1 MQYRKLT
8 ILALSRL
15 GDEGAAAIEAVAPGI
30 RVLRAASRQDAEQLV
45 EEADIIYGTSL
56 SGAAAARARRLKW
69 VHAPAAGVDRLL
81 TPELAASPVV
91 VTCSRGLH
99 AHSLSE
105 HAFALMLAVARRL
118 PEFWEDRRQR
128 RWQRREGRVLAGG
141 TLLVV
146 GLGAVGTEVA
156 RKGLAFGMRV
166 LAVRR
171 SALDAVGE
179 GAAGTAGAAGGAGAT
194 VGARAGAGAGADA
207 GAGGPGVP
215 GVPGLSPGGPA
226 LPGGLAEVAGPE
238 SLLRLIGQADWV
250 VLCVPL
256 TAETRG
262 MIGRRELGAMKPSAF
277 LINVARGEVV
287 DEPAL
292 VQALKTGQ
300 IAGAGL
306 DVFATEPLPPESEV
320 WGLPNVLITPHMG
333 GSMEDYEGRALDIFL
348 DNLRRFLAGEP
359 LLNQVDKQR
368 GY

>member
-1 MQYRKLT
+1 KLT
-8 ILALSRL
+8 VLALSRL
-15 GDEGAAAIEAVAPGI
+15 SDEGAAAIRAVAPGI
-30 RVLRAASRQDAEQLV
+30 RVLRAASRQEAEQLV
-45 EEADIIYGTSL
+45 EEAEVIYGTSL

-81 TPELAASPVV
+81 SPELVASPVV

-105 HAFALMLAVARRL
+105 HAFALMLALARRL
-118 PEFWEDRRQR
+118 PEFWEDRGHR

-156 RKGLAFGMRV
+156 RKGLAFGMCV

-171 SALDAVGE
+171 SPP
-179 GAAGTAGAAGGAGAT
+179 GTAGHHSGSPAG
-194 VGARAGAGAGADA
+194 VE
-207 GAGGPGVP
+207 
-215 GVPGLSPGGPA
+215 
-226 LPGGLAEVAGPE
+226 EVAGPE
-238 SLLRLIGQADWV
+238 SLLRLLARADWV

-256 TAETRG
+256 TTETRG
-262 MIGRRELGAMKPSAF
+262 MIGRRELEAMKPTAF
-277 LINVARGEVV
+277 LINLARGEVV

-292 VQALKTGQ
+292 VEALKTGR

-306 DVFATEPLPPESEV
+306 DVFATEPLPPQSEL
-320 WGLPNVLITPHMG
+320 WDLPNVVITPHMG
-333 GSMEDYEGRALDIFL
+333 GSMEDYEGHALQIFL
-348 DNLRRFLAGEP
+348 DNLRRFLTGQP
-359 LLNQVDKQR
+359 LLNVVDKRR

>member
-1 MQYRKLT
+1 MQDEKLT
-8 ILALSRL
+8 VLALSRL
-15 GDEGAAAIEAVAPGI
+15 SDEGAAAIGAVAPGI
-30 RVLRAASRQDAEQLV
+30 RVLRAASRQEAEQLV
-45 EEADIIYGTSL
+45 EEADVIYGTSL

-81 TPELAASPVV
+81 SPELVASPVV

-99 AHSLSE
+99 AQSLSE
-105 HAFALMLAVARRL
+105 HAFALMLALARRL
-118 PEFWEDRRQR
+118 PEFWEDRRHR

-171 SALDAVGE
+171 SPPG
-179 GAAGTAGAAGGAGAT
+179 GAGAAGAGIP
-194 VGARAGAGAGADA
+194 VPPAG
-207 GAGGPGVP
+207 VE
-215 GVPGLSPGGPA
+215 
-226 LPGGLAEVAGPE
+226 EVAGPD
-238 SLLRLIGQADWV
+238 SLLRLLARSDWV

-262 MIGRRELGAMKPSAF
+262 MVGRGELAAMKATAF

-292 VQALKTGQ
+292 VEALKTGR

-306 DVFATEPLPPESEV
+306 DVFATEPLPPESEL
-320 WGLPNVLITPHMG
+320 WDLPNVVITPHLG
-333 GSMEDYEGRALDIFL
+333 GSMEDYEGHALQIFL
-348 DNLRRFLAGEP
+348 DNLRRFLAGQP
-359 LLNQVDKQR
+359 LLNVVDKRR

>member
-1 MQYRKLT
+1 MEQLK

-15 GDEGAAAIEAVAPGI
+15 SDEGVAAIEAVAPGI
-30 RVLRAASRQDAEQLV
+30 RVLRAPTREEAEALV
-45 EEADIIYGTSL
+45 EEADVIYGTRL
-56 SGAAAARARRLKW
+56 SAGAAARARQLKW

-81 TPELAASPVV
+81 TPELVSGPVA

-105 HAFALMLAVARRL
+105 HAFALMLALARRL
-118 PEFWEDRRQR
+118 PEFWEDRRDR

-141 TLLVV
+141 ALLVV

-171 SALDAVGE
+171 
-179 GAAGTAGAAGGAGAT
+179 TAHPGG
-194 VGARAGAGAGADA
+194 
-207 GAGGPGVP
+207 
-215 GVPGLSPGGPA
+215 GGPA
-226 LPGGLAEVAGPE
+226 DAAPGLKEVGGPD
-238 SLLRLIGQADWV
+238 SLLRLLGRADWV

-256 TAETRG
+256 TTETRE
-262 MIGRRELGAMKPSAF
+262 MIGRRELEAMKPTAH

-292 VQALKTGQ
+292 VSALKEGR

-306 DVFATEPLPPESEV
+306 DVFAAEPLPPESEL
-320 WGLPNVLITPHMG
+320 WGLPNVVITPHMG
-333 GSMEDYEGRALDIFL
+333 GSMEDYEERALGIFL

-359 LLNQVDKQR
+359 LRNVVDKGR